1 MVCIQDWAILKSKS
15 GAIYESMAQATTQI
29 AITLDAALA
38 KALAFNIFSPPFP
51 LLDRYPQ
58 GVYIISIVNKD
69 KNVNTSTPLSI
80 DPEQIRRVKDDVR
93 KRINIIKG
101 QLDGL
106 LKMIEE
112 DEYCIDLLNQ
122 SLAIQNS
129 IKSLDALL
137 FERHL
142 KTHVVD
148 QFHNE
153 TNKAI
158 EELLRLFKRIH
169 Q

>member
-1 MVCIQDWAILKSKS
+1 MK
-15 GAIYESMAQATTQI
+15 
-29 AITLDAALA
+29 
-38 KALAFNIFSPPFP
+38 
-51 LLDRYPQ
+51 
-58 GVYIISIVNKD
+58 KD
-69 KNVNTSTPLSI
+69 K
-80 DPEQIRRVKDDVR
+80 DVKR
-93 KRINIIKG
+93 EAQKRINIIKG

-106 LKMIEE
+106 LKMIGE

-142 KTHVVD
+142 KTHVVG
-148 QFHNE
+148 QFQ
-153 TNKAI
+153 TKKDKAI
-158 EELLRLFKRIH
+158 TELLRLFKRVH

>member
-1 MVCIQDWAILKSKS
+1 MTDTPRGCILLAYMDKGKNVK
-15 GAIYESMAQATTQI
+15 E
-29 AITLDAALA
+29 LA
-38 KALAFNIFSPPFP
+38 K
-51 LLDRYPQ
+51 
-58 GVYIISIVNKD
+58 
-69 KNVNTSTPLSI
+69 
-80 DPEQIRRVKDDVR
+80 

-101 QLDGL
+101 QLNGL
-106 LKMIEE
+106 LKMIGE
-112 DEYCIDLLNQ
+112 DKYCMELLDQ

-142 KTHVVD
+142 NTHVVQQYQKKKD
-148 QFHNE
+148 
-153 TNKAI
+153 KAI